1 MGWGNRHRKP
11 LAKKVVEET
20 IQLEIP
26 QGVVKITASPALI
39 SLIRSRNTVLRR
51 TDNGQSTTL

>member
-11 LAKKVVEET
+11 LDKKLVEET

-26 QGVVKITASPALI
+26 QRVVKITASPALI